1 MESVTRPVLGK
12 TVGVCAWCHSLSLL
26 GPRYMFLC
34 SQNSLWVIHQNSDT
48 QYWGGPE
55 SQRLLCYARGLVR
68 WTLPRQSCYTHGH
81 CPVDSPCSSSVELH
95 PVSGQPLS
103 SAPSTSS
110 LALSLA
116 IETNKTKQRTGE
128 TEGVMFC
135 TYALSEWRLSNCLTS
150 FWALASSYLE

>member
-1 MESVTRPVLGK
+1 MESVTRPVLGE
-12 TVGVCAWCHSLSLL
+12 TVGVCAWWCHSLSLL
-26 GPRYMFLC
+26 GPQYMFLC

-55 SQRLLCYARGLVR
+55 SQRLLCYVRGLVR

-95 PVSGQPLS
+95 PESGQLPS

-116 IETNKTKQRTGE
+116 VETNKTKELEKLRE
-128 TEGVMFC
+128 SCSVPMPWVSDVC
-135 TYALSEWRLSNCLTS
+135 LIAWPLSGPWLPRI
-150 FWALASSYLE
+150 